1 MERISGR
8 SLAAR
13 LFGASPART
22 LALLEA
28 AWPLAVGPELARRTE
43 VLGIEGGTLRVRVPD
58 AGWRKVLHRMQ
69 PQILAHLREIAG
81 DLAPKRMGFVDGG
94 FQGGPTTGTAEAA
107 VTLDQPQSTAALRS
121 SGDARGGFQ
130 GGPAPGTAEAT
141 ANPGRPQS
149 AASSRSGGDARG
161 GFQGG
166 SSLTSGSAVNSP
178 PEIND
183 VAGGSIP
190 DPDIRQRFAETM
202 ARYLERTKG
211 RTDA

>member
-22 LALLEA
+22 LALIEA

-69 PQILAHLREIAG
+69 PQILGHLREIAG
-81 DLAPKRMGFVDGG
+81 DLAPRRMGFVDGG
-94 FQGGPTTGTAEAA
+94 FHA
-107 VTLDQPQSTAALRS
+107 
-121 SGDARGGFQ
+121 
-130 GGPAPGTAEAT
+130 GPAAGTTDAT
-141 ANPGRPQS
+141 ANPDRPQS
-149 AASSRSGGDARG
+149 GAAPRSGGDTRG

-166 SSLTSGSAVNSP
+166 SQPPSMMVAAVRTPNSQGVSAP
-178 PEIND
+178 PEVKD
-183 VAGGSIP
+183 VDDRRGPANNIA
-190 DPDIRQRFAETM
+190 DPEIRQRFVETM
-202 ARYLERTKG
+202 TRYLERSKG

>member
-43 VLGIEGGTLRVRVPD
+43 VLGIEGGTLRIRVPD

-81 DLAPKRMGFVDGG
+81 ELAPKRMGFVEGG
-94 FQGGPTTGTAEAA
+94 VGAPEAITGGPRVRDEQPTDASPGINTLAA
-107 VTLDQPQSTAALRS
+107 TIDDTEIRTRFIEV
-121 SGDARGGFQ
+121 
-130 GGPAPGTAEAT
+130 AT
-141 ANPGRPQS
+141 
-149 AASSRSGGDARG
+149 
-161 GFQGG
+161 
-166 SSLTSGSAVNSP
+166 
-178 PEIND
+178 
-183 VAGGSIP
+183 
-190 DPDIRQRFAETM
+190 
-202 ARYLERTKG
+202 RYLERSKG
-211 RTDA
+211 RSDA

>member
-81 DLAPKRMGFVDGG
+81 DLAPRRMGFVEGG
-94 FQGGPTTGTAEAA
+94 LRDTPAAGATA
-107 VTLDQPQSTAALRS
+107 TDQP
-121 SGDARGGFQ
+121 
-130 GGPAPGTAEAT
+130 E
-141 ANPGRPQS
+141 S
-149 AASSRSGGDARG
+149 AAATQSSGDARG

-166 SSLTSGSAVNSP
+166 SSLRSQSVVSSP
-178 PEIND
+178 PEIKA
-183 VAGGSIP
+183 VAATI
-190 DPDIRQRFAETM
+190 DDTEIRTRFLEVAT
-202 ARYLERTKG
+202 RYLERSKG
-211 RTDA
+211 RNDA

>member
-69 PQILAHLREIAG
+69 PQILGHLREIAG
-81 DLAPKRMGFVDGG
+81 DLAPRRMGFVEGG
-94 FQGGPTTGTAEAA
+94 MT
-107 VTLDQPQSTAALRS
+107 D
-121 SGDARGGFQ
+121 
-130 GGPAPGTAEAT
+130 
-141 ANPGRPQS
+141 RPQS
-149 AASSRSGGDARG
+149 AAASRSDGDARRG
-161 GFQGG
+161 VQGG
-166 SSLTSGSAVNSP
+166 SQPTGAVVAAVRVPTVQDTSAP
-178 PEIND
+178 PEVKD
-183 VAGGSIP
+183 VGGSIS
-190 DPDIRQRFAETM
+190 DAEIRARFLATM
-202 ARYLERTKG
+202 ARYLERSKG

>member
-43 VLGIEGGTLRVRVPD
+43 VLGIEGTTLRVRVPD

-81 DLAPKRMGFVDGG
+81 DLAPRRMGFVEGG
-94 FQGGPTTGTAEAA
+94 MT
-107 VTLDQPQSTAALRS
+107 DRPQSDAAPRS
-121 SGDARGGFQ
+121 GGAARGGFDVA
-130 GGPAPGTAEAT
+130 PAMH
-141 ANPGRPQS
+141 
-149 AASSRSGGDARG
+149 SGGDVRG

-166 SSLTSGSAVNSP
+166 SSLHSESGVNSP
-178 PEIND
+178 PEIKD
-183 VAGGSIP
+183 VTDNIA
-190 DPDIRQRFAETM
+190 DPEIRQRFAETM
-202 ARYLERTKG
+202 ARYLERSKG
-211 RTDA
+211 RDDA

>member
-1 MERISGR
+1 MDRISGR

-69 PQILAHLREIAG
+69 PQILGHLREIAG
-81 DLAPKRMGFVDGG
+81 DLAPRRMGFVEGG
-94 FQGGPTTGTAEAA
+94 LRDTPAA
-107 VTLDQPQSTAALRS
+107 GASATPDQPQSTAA
-121 SGDARGGFQ
+121 
-130 GGPAPGTAEAT
+130 
-141 ANPGRPQS
+141 
-149 AASSRSGGDARG
+149 SRSDGDARG

-166 SSLTSGSAVNSP
+166 SSLRSESVVSSP

-183 VAGGSIP
+183 VAAMI
-190 DPDIRQRFAETM
+190 DDADIRQRFLATM
-202 ARYLERTKG
+202 ARYLERSKG
-211 RTDA
+211 RNDA

>member
-1 MERISGR
+1 MDRISGR

-69 PQILAHLREIAG
+69 PQILSHLREIAG
-81 DLAPKRMGFVDGG
+81 DLAPKRMGFVEGG
-94 FQGGPTTGTAEAA
+94 ISNR
-107 VTLDQPQSTAALRS
+107 PQSTAA
-121 SGDARGGFQ
+121 
-130 GGPAPGTAEAT
+130 
-141 ANPGRPQS
+141 
-149 AASSRSGGDARG
+149 SRSDGDVRG

-166 SSLTSGSAVNSP
+166 SSLHSEAEVSSP
-178 PEIND
+178 PEVKD
-183 VAGGSIP
+183 VDDRATVGGRIS
-190 DPDIRQRFAETM
+190 DPEIRQRFLETM
-202 ARYLERTKG
+202 TRYLERSKG
-211 RTDA
+211 RHDA

>member
-130 GGPAPGTAEAT
+130 GGPAPGTAAAT

-178 PEIND
+178 PEIK
-183 VAGGSIP
+183 
-190 DPDIRQRFAETM
+190 DPEIRQRFAETM

-211 RTDA
+211 RSDA

>member
-22 LALLEA
+22 LALIEA

-94 FQGGPTTGTAEAA
+94 FQGGPRVAGTDSASATA
-107 VTLDQPQSTAALRS
+107 DRPNKPQSDAAPR
-121 SGDARGGFQ
+121 SGDA
-130 GGPAPGTAEAT
+130 
-141 ANPGRPQS
+141 
-149 AASSRSGGDARG
+149 ARG

-166 SSLTSGSAVNSP
+166 SRTPIEQGVSAP
-178 PEIND
+178 PEVKD
-183 VAGGSIP
+183 VDDRRGPANSIA
-190 DPDIRQRFAETM
+190 DPEIRQRFLETM
-202 ARYLERTKG
+202 TRYLERSKG
-211 RTDA
+211 RNDA

>member
-94 FQGGPTTGTAEAA
+94 
-107 VTLDQPQSTAALRS
+107 VSNQPQSTAALRS

-178 PEIND
+178 PEIK
-183 VAGGSIP
+183 
-190 DPDIRQRFAETM
+190 DPEIRQRFAETM

-211 RTDA
+211 RSDA

>member
-94 FQGGPTTGTAEAA
+94 
-107 VTLDQPQSTAALRS
+107 L
-121 SGDARGGFQ
+121 
-130 GGPAPGTAEAT
+130 
-141 ANPGRPQS
+141 ANQTQS
-149 AASSRSGGDARG
+149 AAASRSGGDARG

-166 SSLTSGSAVNSP
+166 SRTPISPGVSAP
-178 PEIND
+178 PEIKA
-183 VAGGSIP
+183 VAATI
-190 DPDIRQRFAETM
+190 DDTEIRTRFLETM
-202 ARYLERTKG
+202 SRYLERSKG
-211 RTDA
+211 RRDA

>member
-69 PQILAHLREIAG
+69 PQILRHLREIAG
-81 DLAPKRMGFVDGG
+81 DLAPRRMGFVEGG
-94 FQGGPTTGTAEAA
+94 
-107 VTLDQPQSTAALRS
+107 ST
-121 SGDARGGFQ
+121 D
-130 GGPAPGTAEAT
+130 
-141 ANPGRPQS
+141 RPQS
-149 AASSRSGGDARG
+149 AAEASATPDRAQSAAAPRSDGDARG

-166 SSLTSGSAVNSP
+166 SSLRSESVVSSP
-178 PEIND
+178 PEIKA
-183 VAGGSIP
+183 VAATI
-190 DPDIRQRFAETM
+190 DDTEIRTRFLEVAT
-202 ARYLERTKG
+202 RYLARSKG
-211 RTDA
+211 RNDA

>member
-28 AWPLAVGPELARRTE
+28 AWPLAVGPELAWRTE

-58 AGWRKVLHRMQ
+58 ARWRKVLHRMQ

-81 DLAPKRMGFVDGG
+81 DLAPRRMGFVEGG
-94 FQGGPTTGTAEAA
+94 MT
-107 VTLDQPQSTAALRS
+107 D
-121 SGDARGGFQ
+121 
-130 GGPAPGTAEAT
+130 
-141 ANPGRPQS
+141 RPQS
-149 AASSRSGGDARG
+149 AAATRSGGDARG

-166 SSLTSGSAVNSP
+166 PAIGTTDAAANPDQAQSDAAPRSGGAARGGFQGGSSLRTEPVVSSP
-178 PEIND
+178 PEVND
-183 VAGGSIP
+183 VAGGNIS
-190 DPDIRQRFAETM
+190 DPDIRQRFLETM
-202 ARYLERTKG
+202 TRYLERSKG
-211 RTDA
+211 RRDA

>member
-81 DLAPKRMGFVDGG
+81 DLAPRRMGFVDGG
-94 FQGGPTTGTAEAA
+94 IP
-107 VTLDQPQSTAALRS
+107 DRPQSTAA
-121 SGDARGGFQ
+121 
-130 GGPAPGTAEAT
+130 PH
-141 ANPGRPQS
+141 
-149 AASSRSGGDARG
+149 SGGDARG
-161 GFQGG
+161 GSKGG
-166 SSLTSGSAVNSP
+166 SRTPIA
-178 PEIND
+178 ND
-183 VAGGSIP
+183 A
-190 DPDIRQRFAETM
+190 
-202 ARYLERTKG
+202 
-211 RTDA
+211 

>member
-1 MERISGR
+1 MDRISGR

-69 PQILAHLREIAG
+69 PQILGHLREIAG
-81 DLAPKRMGFVDGG
+81 DLAPKRMGFVEGG
-94 FQGGPTTGTAEAA
+94 MT
-107 VTLDQPQSTAALRS
+107 DRPQSTAASRS
-121 SGDARGGFQ
+121 GGDVRGGFQ
-130 GGPAPGTAEAT
+130 GGPATGMTNAN
-141 ANPGRPQS
+141 ANPDQPQS
-149 AASSRSGGDARG
+149 AAAPRSGGDARG

-166 SSLTSGSAVNSP
+166 SRTPAWPCVSAP
-178 PEIND
+178 PGLI
-183 VAGGSIP
+183 S
-190 DPDIRQRFAETM
+190 
-202 ARYLERTKG
+202 
-211 RTDA
+211 

>member
-43 VLGIEGGTLRVRVPD
+43 VLGIERGTLRVRVPD

-69 PQILAHLREIAG
+69 PQILGHLREIAG
-81 DLAPKRMGFVDGG
+81 DLAPRRMGFVEGG
-94 FQGGPTTGTAEAA
+94 LRDTPAAGGSATA
-107 VTLDQPQSTAALRS
+107 DQPQSTAA
-121 SGDARGGFQ
+121 
-130 GGPAPGTAEAT
+130 
-141 ANPGRPQS
+141 PQ
-149 AASSRSGGDARG
+149 SGGDVRG

-166 SSLTSGSAVNSP
+166 SRTPIGVTCECP
-178 PEIND
+178 P
-183 VAGGSIP
+183 
-190 DPDIRQRFAETM
+190 
-202 ARYLERTKG
+202 
-211 RTDA
+211 

>member
-69 PQILAHLREIAG
+69 PQILGHLREIAG
-81 DLAPKRMGFVDGG
+81 DLAPRRMGFVEGG
-94 FQGGPTTGTAEAA
+94 LT
-107 VTLDQPQSTAALRS
+107 DQPQSTAA
-121 SGDARGGFQ
+121 
-130 GGPAPGTAEAT
+130 
-141 ANPGRPQS
+141 PQ
-149 AASSRSGGDARG
+149 SGGDVRG

-166 SSLTSGSAVNSP
+166 SSLHSESVVSSP
-178 PEIND
+178 PEIKA
-183 VAGGSIP
+183 VAAAI
-190 DPDIRQRFAETM
+190 DDTEIRTRFLEVAT
-202 ARYLERTKG
+202 RYLARSKG

>member
-69 PQILAHLREIAG
+69 PQILGHLREIAG
-81 DLAPKRMGFVDGG
+81 DLAPRRMGFVEGG
-94 FQGGPTTGTAEAA
+94 MT
-107 VTLDQPQSTAALRS
+107 DRPQTAAASRS
-121 SGDARGGFQ
+121 DGDAR
-130 GGPAPGTAEAT
+130 
-141 ANPGRPQS
+141 
-149 AASSRSGGDARG
+149 RG
-161 GFQGG
+161 VQGG
-166 SSLTSGSAVNSP
+166 SQPTGAVVAAVRVPTVQGTSAP
-178 PEIND
+178 PEVKD
-183 VAGGSIP
+183 VGGSIS
-190 DPDIRQRFAETM
+190 DPEIRARFLATM
-202 ARYLERTKG
+202 ARYLERSKG

>member
-28 AWPLAVGPELARRTE
+28 AWPLAVGLELARRTE

-58 AGWRKVLHRMQ
+58 AGWRKGLHRMQ
-69 PQILAHLREIAG
+69 PQILGHLREIAG
-81 DLAPKRMGFVDGG
+81 DLAPRRMGFVEGG
-94 FQGGPTTGTAEAA
+94 MT
-107 VTLDQPQSTAALRS
+107 D
-121 SGDARGGFQ
+121 
-130 GGPAPGTAEAT
+130 
-141 ANPGRPQS
+141 RPQS
-149 AASSRSGGDARG
+149 AAASRSDGDARG

-166 SSLTSGSAVNSP
+166 SSLHSESGVNSP

-183 VAGGSIP
+183 VAGGSIA
-190 DPDIRQRFAETM
+190 DPEIRARFLATM
-202 ARYLERTKG
+202 ARYLERWKG
-211 RTDA
+211 RNDA

>member
-94 FQGGPTTGTAEAA
+94 FQGGP
-107 VTLDQPQSTAALRS
+107 
-121 SGDARGGFQ
+121 
-130 GGPAPGTAEAT
+130 APGTTDAS
-141 ANPGRPQS
+141 ANPDRPQS

-161 GFQGG
+161 GFRGG
-166 SSLTSGSAVNSP
+166 RERPSGHGVSAP
-178 PEIND
+178 P
-183 VAGGSIP
+183 
-190 DPDIRQRFAETM
+190 T
-202 ARYLERTKG
+202 
-211 RTDA
+211 

>member
-1 MERISGR
+1 MDRISGR

-69 PQILAHLREIAG
+69 PQILSHLREIAG
-81 DLAPKRMGFVDGG
+81 DLAPKRMGFVEGG
-94 FQGGPTTGTAEAA
+94 ISNR
-107 VTLDQPQSTAALRS
+107 PQSTAASRS
-121 SGDARGGFQ
+121 DGDVRGGLQ
-130 GGPAPGTAEAT
+130 GGPATATTNAP
-141 ANPGRPQS
+141 AYPDRPQS
-149 AASSRSGGDARG
+149 AAASPSGGNARG

-166 SSLTSGSAVNSP
+166 SSLHSEAEVSSR
-178 PEIND
+178 PEVKD
-183 VAGGSIP
+183 VDDRATVCGRIS
-190 DPDIRQRFAETM
+190 DPEIRQRFVETM
-202 ARYLERTKG
+202 ARYLERSKG
-211 RTDA
+211 RSDA